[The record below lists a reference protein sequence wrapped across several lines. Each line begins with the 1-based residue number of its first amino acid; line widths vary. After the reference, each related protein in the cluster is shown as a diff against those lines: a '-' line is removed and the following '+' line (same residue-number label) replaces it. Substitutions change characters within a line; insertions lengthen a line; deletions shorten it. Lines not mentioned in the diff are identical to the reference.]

1 MLASLALKPFSDPD
15 WVFQPKLDGMRTLA
29 YVSAGQ
35 VRLHSRRMRDMTDQ
49 YREITRELEVVAQD
63 LILDGEIVALDESGR
78 PSFQRLQHR
87 IGLTTPARIA
97 AAEPVTY
104 FVFDV
109 LHAGRD
115 VRHLPWEERQQILK
129 AAVPWSDVLR
139 LVPSFPEHGEQ
150 VLQTCLDLGFEGVV
164 AKKRGS
170 PYESGKRS
178 AAWRKIK
185 PAIEEVFIVG
195 GYTVG
200 TARDRE
206 RTLGALLL
214 GRLREDGSLEYM
226 GHTGIGLDEETL
238 ADIRLRLDEVKRV
251 DSPFSPRPA
260 LHGRGKPVWTE
271 PRYVAEVRYAYLT
284 EKEGKL
290 REPVFLS
297 LRPRD
302 EPEREIIVGPELR
315 EGPLQPSL
323 ADRFRHSS
331 RNEVAL
337 DVAGE
342 QMQFTGLNRHLWGAD
357 GPRKRDLLAYF
368 ASVSDWLLPH
378 LMHRPLMLVRF
389 PGGLDKPKI
398 RTKAVSD
405 LDIPVPDFVSTTPVH
420 SETKGTRPYVVCDS
434 IQTLLWLAEVYNLE
448 LHVWLS
454 RATRHPDALHL
465 PEHGGEER
473 GPLNY
478 PDAILF
484 DVDPYVYSGAEGP
497 EAEPEFNPAAWKAA
511 CKVARQLKA
520 LLDELGLPAL
530 VKTSGKTGL
539 HVVVP
544 IVRRLDFHAVRLV
557 SRGIATHLARRN
569 EQITLAWSIA
579 ERAGK
584 IFMDANQN
592 TYGKTMASIYSPRAA
607 PGAWVSMPIAWDDLD
622 SVHPGDFTLENVPGL
637 LRVSGD
643 LWADFLAPKVELIE
657 VLSTMGGSQTS

>member
-1 MLASLALKPFSDPD
+1 MLATLAPQPFDDPD

-29 YVSAGQ
+29 YVAGGE
-35 VRLHSRRMRDMTDQ
+35 VRLHSRRMRDITAQ
-49 YREITRELEVVAQD
+49 YPEITRELQTLDQE
-63 LILDGEIVALDESGR
+63 LILDGEIVALDETGK

-87 IGLTTPARIA
+87 IGLTTGARIA
-97 AAEPVTY
+97 EAEPVTY

-115 VRHLPWEERQQILK
+115 VRSLPWEERQEIL
-129 AAVPWSDVLR
+129 AACLPSGDVVR

-164 AKKRGS
+164 AKKKGS
-170 PYESGKRS
+170 AYESGKRS
-178 AAWRKIK
+178 PAWRKIK
-185 PAIEEVFIVG
+185 PAVEESFLVG

-214 GRLREDGSLEYM
+214 GRRRDDGSLEYM

-238 ADIRLRLDEVKRV
+238 AEIRVRLDDITQAE
-251 DSPFSPRPA
+251 SPFSPRPS
-260 LHGRGKPVWTE
+260 LHGRGKPVWTQ

-284 EKEGKL
+284 EKQGKL

-297 LRPRD
+297 LRPVE
-302 EPEREIIVGPELR
+302 EPERELIVGPEQR
-315 EGPLQPSL
+315 EGAVEPTL
-323 ADRFRHSS
+323 ADQFRHAT
-331 RNEVAL
+331 RNEVTL
-337 DVAGE
+337 QVDGQE
-342 QMQFTGLNRHLWGAD
+342 MLFTGLNRHLWGPG

-368 ASVSDWLLPH
+368 ASVSPWLLPH

-405 LDIPVPDFVSTTPVH
+405 LDIPVPDYVSTTPVH

-434 IQTLLWLAEVYNLE
+434 RQTLLWLAEVYNLE

-484 DVDPYVYSGAEGP
+484 DVDPYIYSGAEGQG
-497 EAEPEFNPAAWKAA
+497 AEPEFNSDAWKAA
-511 CKVARQLKA
+511 CKVARELKR
-520 LLDELGLPAL
+520 LLDDLGLPAL

-544 IVRRLDFHAVRLV
+544 IRRRLDFHAVRLV
-557 SRGIATHLARRN
+557 SRGIATHLARHN

-592 TYGKTMASIYSPRAA
+592 TYGKTMASIYSPRAIA
-607 PGAWVSMPIAWDDLD
+607 GAWVSMPVAWEDLD
-622 SVHPGDFTLENVPGL
+622 SVHPADFTLESVPGL
-637 LRVSGD
+637 LRLGGD
-643 LWADFLAPKVELIE
+643 LWENFLRDKVEVIE
-657 VLSTMGGSQTS
+657 VLGRLGGSVDG